1 MGIGS
6 RLFLIIFISLGLGIF
21 VSYIIAERDIT
32 DTFQKHIINE
42 LQNQASL
49 LVEVVDEVN
58 SIQSLNEAD
67 SLADRLG
74 SASNSRIT
82 LILSDGRVIGDSDVD
97 TQNINNLDNHINRP
111 EVQEAFKN
119 GRGWSIRYS
128 DTVEQ
133 QQMYYAILDNNDVS
147 PNVIRIAVPYVNV
160 DSAIESLNLSIIL
173 IALVAFIVTSIASG
187 IAANYAYRSIADL
200 ADATSKIADADGKA
214 KNKDIKALP
223 TQRTDEFG
231 NVAQSVSQI
240 SEELKSKINL
250 IAKQRDQFGSVLD
263 DLGEGIMV
271 ADISGN
277 ITYENEQVSLI
288 LNKNEL
294 VGKKI
299 TDLDIKSLN
308 YLLKRAKK
316 KKRADI
322 EFEIELKDKSTRWVL
337 ATMNQSKTTK
347 EFILVVHDI
356 TQLRRFSS
364 MRRDFISNVSHEL
377 RTPVSVIMANSETL
391 VDGALEDKKQAKVFA
406 KAILHNAERL
416 SDMVSSLL
424 DLSRIDYGELK
435 LNIEELSINDCINDA
450 IDSLKNL
457 GKRKNISI
465 ECSCS
470 KDKIVLADKNAL
482 ERILNNLI
490 ENAFKYSDPES
501 IINISTRKIKDYL
514 EVSVK
519 DNGRGVPDQEKDFL
533 FDRFYRTADARA
545 TDEKGSGLGIAIVKN
560 LVNNLNGEVGIK
572 NTYPN
577 GSIFWFTLPLKNS

>member
-49 LVEVVDEVN
+49 LVEVVDEVDT
-58 SIQSLNEAD
+58 IGDLNEAD

-82 LILSDGRVIGDSDVD
+82 LILSDGRVIGDSNID
-97 TQNINNLDNHINRP
+97 TQNINDMDNHINRP
-111 EVQEAFKN
+111 EVQDAFLK
-119 GRGWSIRYS
+119 GKGWSIRYS
-128 DTVEQ
+128 DTVKQ
-133 QQMYYAILDNNDVS
+133 QQMYYAILDNNEVS

-160 DSAIESLNLSIIL
+160 DSAIGSLNLSIIL

-200 ADATSKIADADGKA
+200 AYATSKIADADGKA
-214 KNKDIKALP
+214 RKKDLKALP
-223 TQRTDEFG
+223 TERTDEFG

-263 DLGEGIMV
+263 DLGEGIIV
-271 ADISGN
+271 ADIDGK

-299 TDLDIKSLN
+299 TDLNIKSLN

-316 KKRADI
+316 KKKADI
-322 EFEIELKDKSTRWVL
+322 EFEIELNDRSTRWVL
-337 ATMNQSKTTK
+337 ATINQSKTTK

-377 RTPVSVIMANSETL
+377 RTPVSVIRANSETL
-391 VDGALEDKKQAKVFA
+391 VDGALDNKKQSKVFA

-435 LNIEELSINDCINDA
+435 LNIEELPINEHINKA

-465 ECSCS
+465 TCSCL
-470 KDKIVLADKNAL
+470 KGKIVLADKNAL

-490 ENAFKYSDPES
+490 ENAFKYSDYQS
-501 IINISTRKIKDYL
+501 TINISTKNVKDYL
-514 EVSVK
+514 EISVK
-519 DNGRGVPDQEKDFL
+519 DSGRGIPDEEQDFL
-533 FDRFYRTADARA
+533 FDRFYRTAEARA
-545 TDEKGSGLGIAIVKN
+545 TEEKGSGLGLAIVKN
-560 LVNNLNGEVGIK
+560 LVNNLNGEVGVK
-572 NTYPN
+572 NAKPQ
-577 GSIFWFTLPLKNS
+577 GSIFWFTLPLKTS

>member
-49 LVEVVDEVN
+49 IVEVVDEVDT
-58 SIQSLNEAD
+58 IGDLNEAD

-97 TQNINNLDNHINRP
+97 TQNINDMDNHINRP
-111 EVQEAFKN
+111 EVQDAFLK

-128 DTVEQ
+128 DTVKQ

-160 DSAIESLNLSIIL
+160 DSAIGSLNLSIIL

-200 ADATSKIADADGKA
+200 AYATSKIADADGKA
-214 KNKDIKALP
+214 RKKDLKALP
-223 TQRTDEFG
+223 TERTDEFG

-263 DLGEGIMV
+263 DLGQGIIV
-271 ADISGN
+271 ADIDGK

-299 TDLDIKSLN
+299 TDLNIKSLN

-316 KKRADI
+316 KKKADI
-322 EFEIELKDKSTRWVL
+322 EFEIELNDRSIRWVL
-337 ATMNQSKTTK
+337 ATINQSKTTK

-435 LNIEELSINDCINDA
+435 LNIEELHINEHIDKA
-450 IDSLKNL
+450 IDSIKHL

-465 ECSCS
+465 MCSCS
-470 KDKIVLADKNAL
+470 KGQIVLADKNAL

-490 ENAFKYSDPES
+490 ENAFKYSDS
-501 IINISTRKIKDYL
+501 QSTINISTKKVKDHL
-514 EVSVK
+514 EISVK
-519 DNGRGVPDQEKDFL
+519 DSGRGIPNEEQDFL
-533 FDRFYRTADARA
+533 FDRFYRTAEARA
-545 TDEKGSGLGIAIVKN
+545 TEEKGSGLGLAIVKN
-560 LVNNLNGEVGIK
+560 LVNNLNGEVGVK
-572 NTYPN
+572 NAKPQ
-577 GSIFWFTLPLKNS
+577 GSIFWFTLPLKTS

>member
-49 LVEVVDEVN
+49 IVEVVDEVDT
-58 SIQSLNEAD
+58 IGDLNEAD

-97 TQNINNLDNHINRP
+97 TQNINDMDNHINRP
-111 EVQEAFKN
+111 EVQDAFLK

-128 DTVEQ
+128 DTVKQ
-133 QQMYYAILDNNDVS
+133 QQMYYAILDNNDLS

-160 DSAIESLNLSIIL
+160 DSAIGSLNLSIIL

-200 ADATSKIADADGKA
+200 AYATSKIADADGKA
-214 KNKDIKALP
+214 RKKDLKALP
-223 TQRTDEFG
+223 TERTDEFG

-263 DLGEGIMV
+263 DLGQGIIV
-271 ADISGN
+271 ADIDGK

-299 TDLDIKSLN
+299 TDLNIKSLN

-322 EFEIELKDKSTRWVL
+322 EFEIELNDRSIRWVL
-337 ATMNQSKTTK
+337 ATINQSKTTK

-391 VDGALEDKKQAKVFA
+391 VDGALDDKKQSKVFA

-435 LNIEELSINDCINDA
+435 LNIEELSINEHINKA

-465 ECSCS
+465 MCSCS
-470 KDKIVLADKNAL
+470 KGQIVLADKNAL

-490 ENAFKYSDPES
+490 ENAFKYSDS
-501 IINISTRKIKDYL
+501 QSTINISTKKVKDHL
-514 EVSVK
+514 EISVK
-519 DNGRGVPDQEKDFL
+519 DSGRGIPNEEQDFL
-533 FDRFYRTADARA
+533 FDRFYRTAEARA
-545 TDEKGSGLGIAIVKN
+545 TEEKGSGLGLAIVKN
-560 LVNNLNGEVGIK
+560 LVNNLNGEVGVK
-572 NTYPN
+572 NAKPQ
-577 GSIFWFTLPLKNS
+577 GSIFWFTLPLKTS

>member
-49 LVEVVDEVN
+49 IVEVVDEVDT
-58 SIQSLNEAD
+58 IGDLNEAD

-97 TQNINNLDNHINRP
+97 TQNINDMDNHINRP
-111 EVQEAFKN
+111 EVQDAFLK

-128 DTVEQ
+128 DTVKQ

-160 DSAIESLNLSIIL
+160 DSAIGSLNLSIIL

-200 ADATSKIADADGKA
+200 AYATSKIADADGKA
-214 KNKDIKALP
+214 RKKDLKALP
-223 TQRTDEFG
+223 TERTDEFG

-263 DLGEGIMV
+263 DLGQGIIV
-271 ADISGN
+271 ADIDGK

-299 TDLDIKSLN
+299 TDLNIKSLN

-316 KKRADI
+316 KKKADI
-322 EFEIELKDKSTRWVL
+322 EFEIELNDRSIRWVL
-337 ATMNQSKTTK
+337 ATINQSKTTN

-391 VDGALEDKKQAKVFA
+391 VDGALDDKKQSKVFA

-435 LNIEELSINDCINDA
+435 LNIEELSINEHINKA

-465 ECSCS
+465 MCSCS
-470 KDKIVLADKNAL
+470 KGQIVLADKNAL

-490 ENAFKYSDPES
+490 ENAFKYSDS
-501 IINISTRKIKDYL
+501 QSTINISTKKVKDHL
-514 EVSVK
+514 EISVK
-519 DNGRGVPDQEKDFL
+519 DSGRGIPNEEQDFL
-533 FDRFYRTADARA
+533 FDRFYRTAEARA
-545 TDEKGSGLGIAIVKN
+545 TEEKGSGLGLAIVKN
-560 LVNNLNGEVGIK
+560 LVNNLNGEVGVK
-572 NTYPN
+572 NAKPQ
-577 GSIFWFTLPLKNS
+577 GSIFWFTLPLKTS

>member
-49 LVEVVDEVN
+49 LAEVVDEVDA
-58 SIQSLNEAD
+58 IGDLNEAD

-97 TQNINNLDNHINRP
+97 TQNINDMDNHINRP
-111 EVQEAFKN
+111 EVQDAFLK
-119 GRGWSIRYS
+119 GKGWSIRYS
-128 DTVEQ
+128 DTVKQ

-160 DSAIESLNLSIIL
+160 DSAIRSLNLSIIL

-200 ADATSKIADADGKA
+200 AYATSKIADADGKA
-214 KNKDIKALP
+214 RKKDLKALP
-223 TQRTDEFG
+223 TERTDEFG

-263 DLGEGIMV
+263 DLGEGIIV
-271 ADISGN
+271 ADIDGK

-299 TDLDIKSLN
+299 TDLNIKSLN

-322 EFEIELKDKSTRWVL
+322 EFEIELNDRSTRWVL
-337 ATMNQSKTTK
+337 ATINQSKTTK

-377 RTPVSVIMANSETL
+377 RTPVSVIMANAETL
-391 VDGALEDKKQAKVFA
+391 VDGALEDKKQAKVFS
-406 KAILHNAERL
+406 KAILHNSERL

-435 LNIEELSINDCINDA
+435 LNIEELSINDYINDA

-465 ECSCS
+465 KCSCS
-470 KDKIVLADKNAL
+470 KNKIVLADKNAL

-501 IINISTRKIKDYL
+501 IINISTRKTKDYL

-545 TDEKGSGLGIAIVKN
+545 TDEKGSGLGLAIVKN